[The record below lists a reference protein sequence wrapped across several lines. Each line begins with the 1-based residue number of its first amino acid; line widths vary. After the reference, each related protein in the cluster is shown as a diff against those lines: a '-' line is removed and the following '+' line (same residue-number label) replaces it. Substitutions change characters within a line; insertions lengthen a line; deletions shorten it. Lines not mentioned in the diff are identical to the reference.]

1 MQSRTELVLAAK
13 TLGVLLSEQQV
24 SQLDAYLSLI
34 QKWNRAYNL
43 VGTCDRRQLIL
54 RHLLDSLTVAPFIR
68 GASVLDAGSG
78 AGLPGIPLA
87 IALPGISFTLLDA
100 NGKKIRFMRQTVIEL
115 KLNNVELAQT
125 RLEHYSA
132 HQAMVLARAF
142 APLEEA
148 LEQLAK
154 ACVEGGRILIMSG
167 VKPARLPRVAAISGM
182 LMQPLSIPGLTHQR
196 HVLIANKKTDYKKAG
211 HKKRTMRNRP

>member
-13 TLGVLLSEQQV
+13 TLGLLLSEQQI

-54 RHLLDSLTVAPFIR
+54 RHLLDSLT
-68 GASVLDAGSG
+68 
-78 AGLPGIPLA
+78 
-87 IALPGISFTLLDA
+87 TLLDA

-142 APLEEA
+142 APLEKA

-196 HVLIANKKTDYKKAG
+196 HVLIANKKADYKKAG